1 MSEMARILFVDD
13 EPNFLDGLR
22 RMLYCQRTKWVTSF
36 VHSADEALEEI
47 RRNGPDVVVTDARM
61 PGKDGLELLT
71 TLRGVDKTKDVPV
84 IVLTGAAESDLKRHA
99 LDLGAADLLNKP
111 VNLEDLLAR
120 INNALRVKS
129 YQDELKASN
138 ESLEQK
144 VADRTAE
151 LEESRRDIIWRLA
164 KAGEYRDE
172 ETGNHIA
179 RVGCYCRV
187 ISEGSNLP
195 NDFVETIFL
204 TSPLHDIGK
213 IDVPDRILLKEG
225 KLTPE
230 ERKTMERH
238 CAIGADILLRKPKGM
253 RPFLAWRANEQCV
266 TQELGDNGILKMAA
280 SIAMTHHERWDG
292 GGYPQG
298 LAGED
303 IPLESR
309 IVALSDVYDA
319 LSFARPYK
327 PAYPED
333 KVLAIMRE
341 EAGSH
346 FDPTVYATFER
357 VVDEFRTIREQF
369 AEEMCAE
376 PTEKGIS

>member
-1 MSEMARILFVDD
+1 M
-13 EPNFLDGLR
+13 LR
-22 RMLYCQRTKWVTSF
+22 CKLATWDMSF
-36 VHSADEALEEI
+36 VRSADEALEEI
-47 RRNGPDVVVTDARM
+47 CRNGHDVVVTDARM
-61 PGKDGLELLT
+61 PDKDGFDLLT
-71 TLRGVDKTKDVPV
+71 TLRGTDETKDVPV
-84 IVLTGAAESDLKRHA
+84 IVLTGANDSDLKRRA

-129 YQDELKASN
+129 YQDELKASK
-138 ESLEQK
+138 ETLELK
-144 VADRTAE
+144 VAERTAE

-187 ISEGSNLP
+187 MSESLNLP
-195 NDFVETIFL
+195 ADFVETIFL

-213 IDVPDRILLKEG
+213 IGVPDSILLKEG
-225 KLTPE
+225 KLTSE
-230 ERKTMERH
+230 ERDIMEQH
-238 CAIGADILLRKPKGM
+238 CAVGSAILLQEPKGM

-266 TQELGDNGILKMAA
+266 TQEIGDNGILKMAA

-298 LAGED
+298 LTGED

-341 EAGSH
+341 EAGCH
-346 FDPTVYATFER
+346 FDPRVYATFEK
-357 VVDEFRTIREQF
+357 VIDEFRTVRAQLSDEACSHP
-369 AEEMCAE
+369 AENGTTQVIAVDMERGSE
-376 PTEKGIS
+376 R